1 LSSVEML
8 QIEMTFGWIRVYY
21 LEQIGSCGG
30 LGMTEVE
37 VDCSGILLC
46 RIIGRN
52 GCVGAFIGYVGYK
65 CLRWKRSLPLGRL
78 KLYQ

>member
-1 LSSVEML
+1 MSSVEML

-37 VDCSGILLC
+37 VDCSGIFLC

-52 GCVGAFIGYVGYK
+52 GCVGAFIGYK

-78 KLYQ
+78 KLHQ

>member
-1 LSSVEML
+1 MSSVEML

-52 GCVGAFIGYVGYK
+52 GCVGAFIGYK